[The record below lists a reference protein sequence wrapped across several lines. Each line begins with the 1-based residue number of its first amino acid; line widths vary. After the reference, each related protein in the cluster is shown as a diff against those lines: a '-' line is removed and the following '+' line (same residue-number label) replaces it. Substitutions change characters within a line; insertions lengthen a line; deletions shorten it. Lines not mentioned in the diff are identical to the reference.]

1 LIDGG
6 GAMVGFCVK
15 RREKRRREERKT
27 KPSRVLN
34 TMFSGG
40 VNPSHGASLFLH
52 FYAQL
57 RFVLCSL
64 FFVLQLAGGPFEI
77 RKGHR
82 VQKN

>member
-1 LIDGG
+1 
-6 GAMVGFCVK
+6 MVGFCVK

-40 VNPSHGASLFLH
+40 VNPSHGASLFPA
-52 FYAQL
+52 FL
-57 RFVLCSL
+57 RTITLCSL